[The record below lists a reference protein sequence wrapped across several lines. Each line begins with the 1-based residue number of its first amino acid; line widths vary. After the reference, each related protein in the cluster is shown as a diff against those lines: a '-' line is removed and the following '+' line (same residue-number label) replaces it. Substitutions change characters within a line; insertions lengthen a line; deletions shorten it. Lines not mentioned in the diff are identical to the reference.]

1 MEWRKLCGLKEVK
14 SWKALAKIFP
24 SMEAARLQANY
35 KSVADIDLF
44 VGGLLEV
51 EKIQKLIKKG
61 EN

>member
-51 EKIQKLIKKG
+51 EKKYKS
-61 EN
+61 